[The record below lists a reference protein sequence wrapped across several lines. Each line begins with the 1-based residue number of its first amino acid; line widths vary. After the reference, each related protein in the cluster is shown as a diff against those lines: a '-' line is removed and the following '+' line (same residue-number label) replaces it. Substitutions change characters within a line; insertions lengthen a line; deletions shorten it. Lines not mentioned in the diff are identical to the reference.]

1 MFQEL
6 KFKLSTAILIILTIA
21 AAYSAVIN
29 FEQQHKFRLA
39 DDGAVWVDRGR
50 RVEALHID
58 PDGPAAKDT
67 GLARSRSA
75 AHVMLASLCIL
86 AVAAIAYVI
95 FGFSW
100 QGAPGRPAHVLT
112 IGGRVWNWIAAEPL
126 FLRGLR
132 LDLSP
137 ASL

>member
-39 DDGAVWVDRGR
+39 DHGAVWVDRGR

-58 PDGPAAKDT
+58 PDGPAAK
-67 GLARSRSA
+67 ARREIGDALQQSDA
-75 AHVMLASLCIL
+75 GPTVMATDVPVIV
-86 AVAAIAYVI
+86 AGVAA
-95 FGFSW
+95 
-100 QGAPGRPAHVLT
+100 
-112 IGGRVWNWIAAEPL
+112 WNMA
-126 FLRGLR
+126 
-132 LDLSP
+132 D
-137 ASL
+137 